1 VATVQALVNVA
12 LARGWVGRP
21 KTGLMPIRGHS
32 GVQGGAE
39 VGCVPKI
46 DAATLARW
54 SRQWG
59 FATPERPGWSAAEMV
74 ERAAAGEI
82 ELFWLVG
89 GNFLET
95 VPDPARS
102 REALRRP
109 RLRVH
114 QDIVLSSSMLVDG
127 PGDVLLLPAVTRYE
141 SEGGG
146 TETTTERR
154 IIFSPEIPGR
164 RIGSAKPEWWVFR
177 EVMRRTWPERASQ
190 VGLADAA
197 AIRREIGEAIPLYKG
212 IETLAAKGDQ
222 IQWGGRL
229 LYTDGRYATP
239 DGKAHFAAVAIGRS
253 PAMQVAEEVRESI
266 FVVSTRRGKQF
277 NSMIQRDVDPLTG
290 AARDDILIS
299 QADLDKLSLHD
310 GTSVVLRSAVGQFTG
325 HVRAAA
331 IKPGNLEVHWP
342 EGNALLSGSAID
354 PDSLEPD
361 YNAVVTIER
370 A

>member
-1 VATVQALVNVA
+1 
-12 LARGWVGRP
+12 
-21 KTGLMPIRGHS
+21 
-32 GVQGGAE
+32 
-39 VGCVPKI
+39 VPKI
-46 DAATLARW
+46 DPVTLERW

-59 FATPERPGWSAAEMV
+59 FAMPVMPGWSAGEMV
-74 ERAAAGEI
+74 DHAAAGEI
-82 ELFWLVG
+82 DLFWLVG

-177 EVMRRTWPERASQ
+177 ELMRRTYPERASQ

-197 AIRREIGEAIPLYKG
+197 AIRREIGEAIPLYTG
-212 IETLAAKGDQ
+212 IENLAAKGDQ
-222 IQWGGRL
+222 IQWGGRV
-229 LYTDGRYATP
+229 LYADGRYATA

-253 PAMQVAEEVRESI
+253 PAMRVAEEVRESI

-290 AARDDILIS
+290 FGREDILIS
-299 QADLDKLSLHD
+299 QADLDRLSLRD
-310 GTSVVLRSAVGQFTG
+310 GTSVVLRSAVGEFTG
-325 HVRAAA
+325 QVRVAA

-342 EGNALLSGSAID
+342 EGNTLLSGSVLD

-370 A
+370 ADAGASQGSTVS